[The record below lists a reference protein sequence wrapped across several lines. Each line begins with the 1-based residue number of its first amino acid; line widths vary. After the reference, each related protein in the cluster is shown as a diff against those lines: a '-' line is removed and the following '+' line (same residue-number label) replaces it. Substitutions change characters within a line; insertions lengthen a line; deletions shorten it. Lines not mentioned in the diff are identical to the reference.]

1 MKKESRK
8 DNFIEIPIEDDRDES
23 QLTGRKAAEYNRQ
36 NVVRH
41 RKRVRT
47 KILCALGIL
56 LALLAVLTVIAV
68 ILINVWRSTGRTG
81 LRQHA
86 QGNSVDAVQNMQS
99 AAEEKD
105 AAADSDIS
113 QEAEI
118 TYELQEG
125 QIRYNGK
132 TYQYKEN
139 LMNILC
145 LGIDSRDGIAKE
157 KTPGKAGQADCV
169 ILAVLDDEA
178 KTIQLINISRDSMVP
193 VHVYATDGSFV
204 EDRTE
209 QLALQ
214 YAYGNGRD
222 WSCQLMEQAV
232 SELFYGL
239 PIHGYCALSMNSIAD
254 LNDAVGGVTVTV
266 PEELAVMQPKLFTA
280 GETVTLKGELAY
292 HFVHDRAY
300 KSADAASNNK
310 RIARQKAYA
319 VAFVNQLKQGMKED
333 MTLPVKLYQT
343 AEKQM
348 VTSISLDQAVYLCT
362 EYMNCSFDTENIYTI
377 DGEVTM
383 GEKYAE
389 FNVDDDA
396 LYQLILDVFYE
407 EVNYGI
413 TGWKQPFIYRNHSI
427 LYERR

>member
-1 MKKESRK
+1 MKKEESR
-8 DNFIEIPIEDDRDES
+8 DNLIDIPLEDERDES

-36 NVVRH
+36 HVIRH

-56 LALLAVLTVIAV
+56 LALLAILAVIAV
-68 ILINVWRSTGRTG
+68 ILVNVWRTTGRAS
-81 LRQHA
+81 LLQHA
-86 QGNSVDAVQNMQS
+86 QGNSADAAQNMQS
-99 AAEEKD
+99 AANEKNEN
-105 AAADSDIS
+105 ATDSRT
-113 QEAEI
+113 QEAEES
-118 TYELQEG
+118 YELQEG

-132 TYQYKEN
+132 TYQYKDN

-169 ILAVLDDEA
+169 ILAVLDDDA

-222 WSCQLMEQAV
+222 WSCQLMEEAV

-266 PEELAVMQPKLFTA
+266 PEDLAVMQPKLFTA
-280 GETVTLKGELAY
+280 GDTVTLKGELAY
-292 HFVHDRAY
+292 HFVHDRDY
-300 KSADAASNNK
+300 KSADIASNNK
-310 RIARQKAYA
+310 RIARQKTYA
-319 VAFVNQLKQGMKED
+319 VAFVNQFKQGMKED

-348 VTSISLDQAVYLCT
+348 VTSIGLDQAIYLCT
-362 EYMNCSFDTENIYTI
+362 EYMNSSFDTDNIYTI
-377 DGEVTM
+377 EGEVTK
-383 GEKYAE
+383 GEEYAE

-407 EVNYGI
+407 EVN
-413 TGWKQPFIYRNHSI
+413 
-427 LYERR
+427 

>member
-1 MKKESRK
+1 MKKEESR
-8 DNFIEIPIEDDRDES
+8 DNLIDIPLEDERDES

-36 NVVRH
+36 HVIRH

-56 LALLAVLTVIAV
+56 LALLAILAVIAV
-68 ILINVWRSTGRTG
+68 ILVNVWRTTGRAS
-81 LRQHA
+81 LLQHA
-86 QGNSVDAVQNMQS
+86 QGNSTDAAQNMQS
-99 AAEEKD
+99 AANEKNEN
-105 AAADSDIS
+105 ASDSGT
-113 QEAEI
+113 QEAEES
-118 TYELQEG
+118 YELQEG

-132 TYQYKEN
+132 TYQYKDN

-169 ILAVLDDEA
+169 ILAVLDDDA

-222 WSCQLMEQAV
+222 WSCQLMEETV

-239 PIHGYCALSMNSIAD
+239 PIHGYCALSMNSIAS
-254 LNDAVGGVTVTV
+254 LNDTVGGVTVTV
-266 PEELAVMQPKLFTA
+266 PEELAELKPKLFTA
-280 GETVTLKGELAY
+280 GETITLKGNRANE
-292 HFVHDRAY
+292 FVRARAVN
-300 KSADAASNNK
+300 SPDVASNNK

-407 EVNYGI
+407 EVN
-413 TGWKQPFIYRNHSI
+413 
-427 LYERR
+427 

>member
-1 MKKESRK
+1 MKKEHQK
-8 DNFIEIPIEDDRDES
+8 DNLIEIPLEDDRDES
-23 QLTGRKAAEYNRQ
+23 QLTGRKAAEYNKQ
-36 NVVRH
+36 HVIRH

-56 LALLAVLTVIAV
+56 LAVLAVLAV
-68 ILINVWRSTGRTG
+68 ATMLLVNVWRSTGRAS
-81 LRQHA
+81 LLHHA
-86 QGNSVDAVQNMQS
+86 QGSSADAAQAMQEAADEKNSENSGTQG
-99 AAEEKD
+99 AEE
-105 AAADSDIS
+105 S
-113 QEAEI
+113 
-118 TYELQEG
+118 YELQEG

-145 LGIDSRDGIAKE
+145 LGIDSRDGITKE

-222 WSCQLMEQAV
+222 WSCQLMEEAV
-232 SELFYGL
+232 SNLFYGL
-239 PIHGYCALSMNSIAD
+239 PINGYCALSMNSIAD

-266 PEELAVMQPKLFTA
+266 PEELAELKPKLFTA

-300 KSADAASNNK
+300 KSADIASNNK

-389 FNVDDDA
+389 FNVNDDA

-407 EVNYGI
+407 EVN
-413 TGWKQPFIYRNHSI
+413 
-427 LYERR
+427 

>member
-1 MKKESRK
+1 MKREEGRDKLV
-8 DNFIEIPIEDDRDES
+8 DVPIEDDRDEY

-36 NVVRH
+36 HVLRH

-47 KILCALGIL
+47 KILCAVGIL
-56 LALLAVLTVIAV
+56 LAILAVLAVIAV
-68 ILINVWRSTGRTG
+68 ILVNVWRSTGRAG
-81 LRQHA
+81 LLHHA
-86 QGNSVDAVQNMQS
+86 QGNSAEAAQAMQ
-99 AAEEKD
+99 E
-105 AAADSDIS
+105 AADEKNSGTS
-113 QEAEI
+113 GEVQETEATE
-118 TYELQEG
+118 ELQEG

-193 VHVYATDGSFV
+193 VHVYATDGSYV

-232 SELFYGL
+232 SDLFYGL

-266 PEELAVMQPKLFTA
+266 PEDLAVMQPKLFTA
-280 GETVTLKGELAY
+280 GTTVTLKGNLAY
-292 HFVHDRAY
+292 HFVHDRDY
-300 KSADAASNNK
+300 KSADIASNNK
-310 RIARQKAYA
+310 RIARQKTYA
-319 VAFVNQLKQGMKED
+319 VAFVNQFKQGMKED
-333 MTLPVKLYQT
+333 LSLPVKLYQT

-362 EYMNCSFDTENIYTI
+362 EYMNGSFDTDNIYTI
-377 DGEVTM
+377 AGEVTK
-383 GEKYAE
+383 GEEYAE

-407 EVNYGI
+407 EVN
-413 TGWKQPFIYRNHSI
+413 
-427 LYERR
+427 

>member
-1 MKKESRK
+1 MKKGQPQ
-8 DNFIEIPIEDDRDES
+8 DNLIEIPLEDERDES
-23 QLTGRKAAEYNRQ
+23 QLTGRKAAEYNKRH
-36 NVVRH
+36 VVRH

-56 LALLAVLTVIAV
+56 LALLAILAVIAV
-68 ILINVWRSTGRTG
+68 ILVNVWRITGRAS
-81 LRQHA
+81 LLQHA
-86 QGNSVDAVQNMQS
+86 QENGVAAPAGMQE
-99 AAEEKD
+99 AANEK
-105 AAADSDIS
+105 ASGAS
-113 QEAEI
+113 QEAEAS
-118 TYELQEG
+118 YELQEG

-169 ILAVLDDEA
+169 ILAVLDDNA
-178 KTIQLINISRDSMVP
+178 KTIRLINISRDSMVP

-214 YAYGNGRD
+214 YAYGDGRD

-232 SELFYGL
+232 SDLFYGL

-266 PEELAVMQPKLFTA
+266 PEDLAKMQPKLFTA
-280 GETVTLKGELAY
+280 GTTVTLKGELAY
-292 HFVHDRAY
+292 HFVHDRDY
-300 KSADAASNNK
+300 KSADVASNNK
-310 RIARQKAYA
+310 RIARQKTYA
-319 VAFVNQLKQGMKED
+319 VAFVNQMKQGMKED
-333 MTLPVKLYQT
+333 LSLPVRLYQT

-362 EYMNCSFDTENIYTI
+362 EYMNSSFDTDNIYTV

-383 GEKYAE
+383 GEEYAE
-389 FNVDDDA
+389 FHVDDDA

-407 EVNYGI
+407 EV
-413 TGWKQPFIYRNHSI
+413 K
-427 LYERR
+427 

>member
-1 MKKESRK
+1 MKKEDSR
-8 DNFIEIPIEDDRDES
+8 DSLIDIPLEDDRDES

-36 NVVRH
+36 HVIRH
-41 RKRVRT
+41 RKRVCT

-56 LALLAVLTVIAV
+56 LALLAILAVIAV
-68 ILINVWRSTGRTG
+68 ILVNVWRSTGRAS
-81 LRQHA
+81 LLQHA
-86 QGNSVDAVQNMQS
+86 QGNST
-99 AAEEKD
+99 D
-105 AAADSDIS
+105 AAQAMQEAANEKNSETS
-113 QEAEI
+113 ATQEAEES
-118 TYELQEG
+118 YELQEG

-132 TYQYKEN
+132 TYQYKDN

-178 KTIQLINISRDSMVP
+178 KTVQLINISRDSMVP

-232 SELFYGL
+232 SDLFYGL
-239 PIHGYCALSMNSIAD
+239 PIHGYCALSMNSIAS

-266 PEELAVMQPKLFTA
+266 PEELAELKPKLFTA
-280 GETVTLKGELAY
+280 GETITLKGNRANE
-292 HFVHDRAY
+292 FVRARAVN
-300 KSADAASNNK
+300 SPDVASNNK

-348 VTSISLDQAVYLCT
+348 VTSLSLDQAVYLCT
-362 EYMNCSFDTENIYTI
+362 EYMNCSFDTDNIYTI
-377 DGEVTM
+377 DGAVTM

-407 EVNYGI
+407 EVN
-413 TGWKQPFIYRNHSI
+413 
-427 LYERR
+427 

>member
-1 MKKESRK
+1 MKKEDSR
-8 DNFIEIPIEDDRDES
+8 DSLIDIPLEDDRDES

-36 NVVRH
+36 HVIRH
-41 RKRVRT
+41 RKRVCT

-56 LALLAVLTVIAV
+56 LALLVILAVIAV
-68 ILINVWRSTGRTG
+68 ILVNVWRSTGRAS
-81 LRQHA
+81 LLQHA
-86 QGNSVDAVQNMQS
+86 QGNST
-99 AAEEKD
+99 D
-105 AAADSDIS
+105 AAQAMQEAANEKNSETS
-113 QEAEI
+113 ATQEAEES
-118 TYELQEG
+118 YELQEG

-132 TYQYKEN
+132 TYQYKDN

-232 SELFYGL
+232 SDLFYGL
-239 PIHGYCALSMNSIAD
+239 PIHGYCALSMNSIAS
-254 LNDAVGGVTVTV
+254 LNDTVGGVTVTV
-266 PEELAVMQPKLFTA
+266 PEELAELKPKLFTA
-280 GETVTLKGELAY
+280 GETITLKGNRANE
-292 HFVHDRAY
+292 FVRARAVN
-300 KSADAASNNK
+300 SPDVASNNK

-348 VTSISLDQAVYLCT
+348 VTSLSLDQAVYLCT
-362 EYMNCSFDTENIYTI
+362 EYMNCSFDTDNIYTI
-377 DGEVTM
+377 DGAVTM

-396 LYQLILDVFYE
+396 LYQLILDIFYE
-407 EVNYGI
+407 EVN
-413 TGWKQPFIYRNHSI
+413 
-427 LYERR
+427 

>member
-1 MKKESRK
+1 MKKEESR
-8 DNFIEIPIEDDRDES
+8 DSLIDIPAEDDRDES
-23 QLTGRKAAEYNRQ
+23 QLTGRKAAEYNKQ
-36 NVVRH
+36 HVIRH

-56 LALLAVLTVIAV
+56 LALLAILAVIAV
-68 ILINVWRSTGRTG
+68 ILVNVWRSTGRAS
-81 LRQHA
+81 LLHHA
-86 QGNSVDAVQNMQS
+86 QGNSTNAVQNMQS
-99 AAEEKD
+99 AANEKSD
-105 AAADSDIS
+105 NAADSGT
-113 QEAEI
+113 QEAEES
-118 TYELQEG
+118 YELQEG

-132 TYQYKEN
+132 TYQYKDN

-178 KTIQLINISRDSMVP
+178 KTVQLINISRDSMVP
-193 VHVYATDGSFV
+193 VHVYATDGSYV

-232 SELFYGL
+232 SNLFYGL
-239 PIHGYCALSMNSIAD
+239 PIHGYCALSINSIAD
-254 LNDAVGGVTVTV
+254 LNDTVGGVTVTV
-266 PEELAVMQPKLFTA
+266 PEDLAVMQPKLFTA
-280 GETVTLKGELAY
+280 GDTVTLKGELAY
-292 HFVHDRAY
+292 HFVHDRDF
-300 KSADAASNNK
+300 KSTDIASNNK
-310 RIARQKAYA
+310 RIARQKTYA

-348 VTSISLDQAVYLCT
+348 VTSIGLDQAVYLCT
-362 EYMNCSFDTENIYTI
+362 EYMNSSFDTDNIYTI
-377 DGEVTM
+377 DGTVTM

-407 EVNYGI
+407 EVN
-413 TGWKQPFIYRNHSI
+413 
-427 LYERR
+427 

>member
-1 MKKESRK
+1 MKKENRK
-8 DNFIEIPIEDDRDES
+8 EISEDISIIEDDRDES
-23 QLTGRKAAEYNRQ
+23 QLIGRKAAEYNRK

-56 LALLAVLTVIAV
+56 LALLAILAVITVILV
-68 ILINVWRSTGRTG
+68 NVWRSTGRAG

-86 QGNSVDAVQNMQS
+86 QTTAEDAPSGMQP
-99 AAEEKD
+99 AAMEKD
-105 AAADSDIS
+105 TDAS
-113 QEAEI
+113 QEEAS
-118 TYELQEG
+118 YELQEG

-169 ILAVLDDEA
+169 ILAVLDDDA

-222 WSCQLMEQAV
+222 WSCQLMEEAV
-232 SELFYGL
+232 SDLFYGL

-266 PEELAVMQPKLFTA
+266 PEELAELKPNLFTA
-280 GETVTLKGELAY
+280 GETVTLKGDLAY

-300 KSADAASNNK
+300 KSADFASNNK
-310 RIARQKAYA
+310 RIARQKRYA
-319 VAFVNQLKQGMKED
+319 IAFVNQLKQGMKED

-377 DGEVTM
+377 DGTVTM

-407 EVNYGI
+407 EVN
-413 TGWKQPFIYRNHSI
+413 
-427 LYERR
+427 

>member
-1 MKKESRK
+1 MKKENRK
-8 DNFIEIPIEDDRDES
+8 DNLIDMSGENERDES

-36 NVVRH
+36 HVIRH

-56 LALLAVLTVIAV
+56 LAILAVLTVIIV
-68 ILINVWRSTGRTG
+68 ILVNVWRSTGRSS
-81 LRQHA
+81 LLQHA
-86 QGNSVDAVQNMQS
+86 QENSADAVRTMQ
-99 AAEEKD
+99 E
-105 AAADSDIS
+105 AADRNTSETS
-113 QEAEI
+113 GTQEAEES
-118 TYELQEG
+118 YELQEG

-145 LGIDSRDGIAKE
+145 LGIDSRDGIEKE
-157 KTPGKAGQADCV
+157 KTPGTAGQADCV
-169 ILAVLDDEA
+169 ILAVLDDDA

-204 EDRTE
+204 EDRKE

-222 WSCQLMEQAV
+222 WSCQLMEEAV

-266 PEELAVMQPKLFTA
+266 PEDLAVMQPKLFTA
-280 GETVTLKGELAY
+280 GTTVTLKGELAY
-292 HFVHDRAY
+292 HFVHDRDY
-300 KSADAASNNK
+300 KSADVASNNK
-310 RIARQKAYA
+310 RIARQKTYA
-319 VAFVNQLKQGMKED
+319 GAFVNQLKQGMKED
-333 MTLPVKLYQT
+333 FILPVKLYQT

-348 VTSISLDQAVYLCT
+348 VTSVSLDQAVYLCT
-362 EYMNCSFDTENIYTI
+362 EYMNSSFNTDNIYTI

-389 FNVDDDA
+389 FLVDDEA
-396 LYQLILDVFYE
+396 LYQLILNVFYE
-407 EVNYGI
+407 EVN
-413 TGWKQPFIYRNHSI
+413 
-427 LYERR
+427 

>member
-1 MKKESRK
+1 MKKEDSR
-8 DNFIEIPIEDDRDES
+8 DSLIDIPLEDDRDES

-36 NVVRH
+36 HVIRH
-41 RKRVRT
+41 RRRVRT

-56 LALLAVLTVIAV
+56 LALLAILAVIAV
-68 ILINVWRSTGRTG
+68 ILVNVWRSTGRAS
-81 LRQHA
+81 LLQHA
-86 QGNSVDAVQNMQS
+86 QGNSTNAAQNMQS
-99 AAEEKD
+99 VANEKNSETS
-105 AAADSDIS
+105 AT
-113 QEAEI
+113 QEAEES
-118 TYELQEG
+118 YELQEG

-132 TYQYKEN
+132 TYQYKDN

-232 SELFYGL
+232 SDLFYGL
-239 PIHGYCALSMNSIAD
+239 PIHGYCALSMNSIAS
-254 LNDAVGGVTVTV
+254 LNDTVGGVTVTV
-266 PEELAVMQPKLFTA
+266 PEELAELKPKLFTA
-280 GETVTLKGELAY
+280 GETITLKGNRANE
-292 HFVHDRAY
+292 FVRARAVN
-300 KSADAASNNK
+300 SPDVASNNK

-348 VTSISLDQAVYLCT
+348 VTSLSLDQAVYLCT
-362 EYMNCSFDTENIYTI
+362 EYMNCSFDTDNIYTI
-377 DGEVTM
+377 DGAVTM

-396 LYQLILDVFYE
+396 LYQMILDIFYA
-407 EVNYGI
+407 EVN
-413 TGWKQPFIYRNHSI
+413 
-427 LYERR
+427 

>member
-1 MKKESRK
+1 MKREDRK
-8 DNFIEIPIEDDRDES
+8 DHKGTSADVFTRDERDES
-23 QLTGRKAAEYNRQ
+23 QLTGRKAAEYNRR

-47 KILCALGIL
+47 KILCALGVLLML
-56 LALLAVLTVIAV
+56 LAILAVIAV
-68 ILINVWRSTGRTG
+68 ILVNVWRSTGRAG
-81 LRQHA
+81 LLQHA
-86 QGNSVDAVQNMQS
+86 QENGVTAPQGMQ
-99 AAEEKD
+99 D
-105 AAADSDIS
+105 AADGQNPEIS
-113 QEAEI
+113 EEAEVS
-118 TYELQEG
+118 YELQEG

-157 KTPGKAGQADCV
+157 KTPGTAGQADCV
-169 ILAVLDDEA
+169 ILAVLDDDA

-193 VHVYATDGSFV
+193 VHVYATDGSLV
-204 EDRTE
+204 EDRNE

-222 WSCQLMEQAV
+222 WSCQLMEEAV
-232 SELFYGL
+232 SDLLYGL

-266 PEELAVMQPKLFTA
+266 PEDLAVMQPKLFTA

-292 HFVHDRAY
+292 HFVHDRDY
-300 KSADAASNNK
+300 KSADVASNNK
-310 RIARQKAYA
+310 RIARQKTYA

-333 MTLPVKLYQT
+333 MSLPVKLYQT

-362 EYMNCSFDTENIYTI
+362 EYMNCSFDAGNIYTI

-389 FNVDDDA
+389 FHVDDEA

-407 EVNYGI
+407 EIN
-413 TGWKQPFIYRNHSI
+413 
-427 LYERR
+427 

>member
-1 MKKESRK
+1 MKKENRK
-8 DNFIEIPIEDDRDES
+8 DNLIDMSGEDERDEF

-36 NVVRH
+36 HVIRH
-41 RKRVRT
+41 RKHVRT

-56 LALLAVLTVIAV
+56 LAILAVLTVIIV
-68 ILINVWRSTGRTG
+68 ILVNVWRSTGRSS
-81 LRQHA
+81 LLQHA
-86 QGNSVDAVQNMQS
+86 QENSA
-99 AAEEKD
+99 D
-105 AAADSDIS
+105 AARTMQEAADGNTSETS
-113 QEAEI
+113 GTQEAEES
-118 TYELQEG
+118 YELQEG

-145 LGIDSRDGIAKE
+145 LGIDSRDGIEKE
-157 KTPGKAGQADCV
+157 KTPGTAGQADCV
-169 ILAVLDDEA
+169 ILAVLDDDA

-204 EDRTE
+204 EDRKE

-222 WSCQLMEQAV
+222 WSCQLMEEAV

-266 PEELAVMQPKLFTA
+266 PEDLAVMQPKLFTA
-280 GETVTLKGELAY
+280 GTTVTLKGELAY
-292 HFVHDRAY
+292 HFVHDRDY
-300 KSADAASNNK
+300 KSADVASNNK
-310 RIARQKAYA
+310 RIARQKTYA

-333 MTLPVKLYQT
+333 FSLPVKLYQT

-348 VTSISLDQAVYLCT
+348 VTSVSLDQAVYLCT
-362 EYMNCSFDTENIYTI
+362 EYMNSSFNTDNIYTI

-389 FNVDDDA
+389 FRVDDEA
-396 LYQLILDVFYE
+396 LYQLILNVFYE
-407 EVNYGI
+407 EVN
-413 TGWKQPFIYRNHSI
+413 
-427 LYERR
+427 

>member
-1 MKKESRK
+1 MKKENRK
-8 DNFIEIPIEDDRDES
+8 EISEDISIIEDDRDES
-23 QLTGRKAAEYNRQ
+23 QLIGRKAAEYNRK

-56 LALLAVLTVIAV
+56 LALLAILAVITVILV
-68 ILINVWRSTGRTG
+68 NVWRSTGRAG

-86 QGNSVDAVQNMQS
+86 QTTAEDAPSGMQ
-99 AAEEKD
+99 AAAMEKD
-105 AAADSDIS
+105 TDAS
-113 QEAEI
+113 QEEAS
-118 TYELQEG
+118 YELQEG

-169 ILAVLDDEA
+169 ILAVLDDDA

-222 WSCQLMEQAV
+222 WSCQLMEEAV
-232 SELFYGL
+232 SDLFYGL

-266 PEELAVMQPKLFTA
+266 PEELAELKPNLFTA
-280 GETVTLKGELAY
+280 GETVTLKGDLAY

-300 KSADAASNNK
+300 KSADFASNNK
-310 RIARQKAYA
+310 RIARQKRYA
-319 VAFVNQLKQGMKED
+319 IAFVNQLKQGMKED

-362 EYMNCSFDTENIYTI
+362 EYMENIYTI
-377 DGEVTM
+377 DGTVTM

-407 EVNYGI
+407 EVN
-413 TGWKQPFIYRNHSI
+413 
-427 LYERR
+427 

>member
-1 MKKESRK
+1 MKKEGRK

-105 AAADSDIS
+105 AATDSDIS
-113 QEAEI
+113 QEAEM

-139 LMNILC
+139 LTNILC

-178 KTIQLINISRDSMVP
+178 KTIRLINISRDSMVP

-389 FNVDDDA
+389 FNVDDDT

-407 EVNYGI
+407 EVN
-413 TGWKQPFIYRNHSI
+413 
-427 LYERR
+427 

>member
-1 MKKESRK
+1 MKKEESR
-8 DNFIEIPIEDDRDES
+8 DSLIDIPAEDDRDES
-23 QLTGRKAAEYNRQ
+23 QLTGRKAAEYNKQ
-36 NVVRH
+36 HVIRH

-56 LALLAVLTVIAV
+56 LALLAILAVIAV
-68 ILINVWRSTGRTG
+68 ILVNVWRSTGRAS
-81 LRQHA
+81 LLHHA
-86 QGNSVDAVQNMQS
+86 QGNSTNAVQNMQS
-99 AAEEKD
+99 AANEKND
-105 AAADSDIS
+105 NAADSGT
-113 QEAEI
+113 QEAEES
-118 TYELQEG
+118 YELQEG

-132 TYQYKEN
+132 TYQYKDN

-178 KTIQLINISRDSMVP
+178 KTVQLINISRDSMVP
-193 VHVYATDGSFV
+193 VHVYATDGSYV

-232 SELFYGL
+232 SNLFYGL
-239 PIHGYCALSMNSIAD
+239 PIHGYCALSINSIAD
-254 LNDAVGGVTVTV
+254 LNDTVGGVTVTV
-266 PEELAVMQPKLFTA
+266 PEDLAVMQPKLFTA
-280 GETVTLKGELAY
+280 GDTVTLKGELAY
-292 HFVHDRAY
+292 HFVHDRDF
-300 KSADAASNNK
+300 KSTDIASNNK
-310 RIARQKAYA
+310 RIARQKTYA

-348 VTSISLDQAVYLCT
+348 VTSIGLDQAVYLCT
-362 EYMNCSFDTENIYTI
+362 EYMNSSFDTDNIYTI
-377 DGEVTM
+377 DGTVTM

-407 EVNYGI
+407 EVN
-413 TGWKQPFIYRNHSI
+413 
-427 LYERR
+427 

>member
-1 MKKESRK
+1 MKKENRK
-8 DNFIEIPIEDDRDES
+8 EISEDISIIEDDRDES
-23 QLTGRKAAEYNRQ
+23 QLIGRKAAEYNRK

-56 LALLAVLTVIAV
+56 LALLAILAVITVILV
-68 ILINVWRSTGRTG
+68 NVWRSTGRAG

-86 QGNSVDAVQNMQS
+86 QTTAEDAPSGMQ
-99 AAEEKD
+99 AAAMEKD
-105 AAADSDIS
+105 TDAS
-113 QEAEI
+113 QEEAS
-118 TYELQEG
+118 YELQEG

-169 ILAVLDDEA
+169 ILAVLDDDA

-204 EDRTE
+204 GDRTE

-222 WSCQLMEQAV
+222 WSCQLMEEAV
-232 SELFYGL
+232 SDLFYGL

-266 PEELAVMQPKLFTA
+266 PEELAELKPNLFTA
-280 GETVTLKGELAY
+280 GETVTLKGDLAY

-300 KSADAASNNK
+300 KSADFASNNK
-310 RIARQKAYA
+310 RIARQKRYA
-319 VAFVNQLKQGMKED
+319 IAFVNQLKQGMKED

-377 DGEVTM
+377 DGTVTM

-407 EVNYGI
+407 EVN
-413 TGWKQPFIYRNHSI
+413 
-427 LYERR
+427 

>member
-1 MKKESRK
+1 MKKEESR
-8 DNFIEIPIEDDRDES
+8 DNLIDIPLEDERDES
-23 QLTGRKAAEYNRQ
+23 QLTGRKAAEYNKQ
-36 NVVRH
+36 HVIRH

-56 LALLAVLTVIAV
+56 LGVLAVLAVIAV
-68 ILINVWRSTGRTG
+68 ILINVWRTTGRAS
-81 LRQHA
+81 LLQHA
-86 QGNSVDAVQNMQS
+86 QGSSADAAQNMQS
-99 AAEEKD
+99 AANERND
-105 AAADSDIS
+105 NASDSGT
-113 QEAEI
+113 QEAEES
-118 TYELQEG
+118 YELQEG

-132 TYQYKEN
+132 TYQYQDT

-222 WSCQLMEQAV
+222 WSCQLMEQTV

-239 PIHGYCALSMNSIAD
+239 PIHGYCALSMNSIAS
-254 LNDAVGGVTVTV
+254 LNDTVGGVTVTV
-266 PEELAVMQPKLFTA
+266 PEDLAVMQPKLFTA
-280 GETVTLKGELAY
+280 GDTVTLKGELAY
-292 HFVHDRAY
+292 HFVHDRDF
-300 KSADAASNNK
+300 KSADIASNNK

-348 VTSISLDQAVYLCT
+348 VTSIGLDQAVYLCT
-362 EYMNCSFDTENIYTI
+362 EYMNSSFDTDNIYTVE
-377 DGEVTM
+377 GEVTK
-383 GEKYAE
+383 GEEYAE

-407 EVNYGI
+407 EVD
-413 TGWKQPFIYRNHSI
+413 
-427 LYERR
+427 

>member
-1 MKKESRK
+1 MKKEESR
-8 DNFIEIPIEDDRDES
+8 DSLIDIPAEDDRDES

-36 NVVRH
+36 HVIRH

-56 LALLAVLTVIAV
+56 LALLAILAVIAV
-68 ILINVWRSTGRTG
+68 ILVNVWRSTGRAS
-81 LRQHA
+81 LLQHA
-86 QGNSVDAVQNMQS
+86 QGNSTNAAQNMQS
-99 AAEEKD
+99 VANEKNSETS
-105 AAADSDIS
+105 AT
-113 QEAEI
+113 QEAEES
-118 TYELQEG
+118 YELQEG
-125 QIRYNGK
+125 QIRYDGK
-132 TYQYKEN
+132 TYQYKDN

-232 SELFYGL
+232 SDLFYGF
-239 PIHGYCALSMNSIAD
+239 PIHGYCALSMNSIAS
-254 LNDAVGGVTVTV
+254 LNDTVGGVTVTV
-266 PEELAVMQPKLFTA
+266 PEELAELKPKLFTA
-280 GETVTLKGELAY
+280 GETITLKGNRANE
-292 HFVHDRAY
+292 FVRARAVN
-300 KSADAASNNK
+300 SPDVASNNK

-348 VTSISLDQAVYLCT
+348 VTSLSLDQAVYLCT
-362 EYMNCSFDTENIYTI
+362 EYMNCSFDTDNIYTI
-377 DGEVTM
+377 DGAVTM

-407 EVNYGI
+407 EVN
-413 TGWKQPFIYRNHSI
+413 
-427 LYERR
+427 

>member
-1 MKKESRK
+1 MRGRQTMKKEESK
-8 DNFIEIPIEDDRDES
+8 DSLIDIPLEDERDES

-36 NVVRH
+36 HVIRH

-56 LALLAVLTVIAV
+56 LALFAILAVIAV
-68 ILINVWRSTGRTG
+68 ILVNVWRTTGRAS
-81 LRQHA
+81 LLQHA
-86 QGNSVDAVQNMQS
+86 QGNSADAAQNMQS
-99 AAEEKD
+99 AANEKNEN
-105 AAADSDIS
+105 ASDSGT
-113 QEAEI
+113 QEAEES
-118 TYELQEG
+118 YELQEG

-132 TYQYKEN
+132 TYQYKDN

-222 WSCQLMEQAV
+222 WSCQLMEEAV

-239 PIHGYCALSMNSIAD
+239 PIHGYCALSMNSIAS
-254 LNDAVGGVTVTV
+254 LNDVVGGVTVTV
-266 PEELAVMQPKLFTA
+266 PEELAELKPKLFTA
-280 GETVTLKGELAY
+280 GETITLKGNRANE
-292 HFVHDRAY
+292 FVRARAVN
-300 KSADAASNNK
+300 SPDVASNNK

-348 VTSISLDQAVYLCT
+348 VTSLSLDQVVYLCT
-362 EYMNCSFDTENIYTI
+362 EYMNCSFDTDNIYTI
-377 DGEVTM
+377 DGTVTM

-407 EVNYGI
+407 EVN
-413 TGWKQPFIYRNHSI
+413 
-427 LYERR
+427 

>member
-1 MKKESRK
+1 MKKEESR
-8 DNFIEIPIEDDRDES
+8 DSLIDIPAEDDRDES

-36 NVVRH
+36 HVIRH

-56 LALLAVLTVIAV
+56 LALLAILAVIAV
-68 ILINVWRSTGRTG
+68 ILVNVWRSTGRAS
-81 LRQHA
+81 LLQHA
-86 QGNSVDAVQNMQS
+86 QGNSTNAAQNMQS
-99 AAEEKD
+99 VANEKNSETS
-105 AAADSDIS
+105 AT
-113 QEAEI
+113 QEAEQS
-118 TYELQEG
+118 YELQEG
-125 QIRYNGK
+125 QIRYDGK
-132 TYQYKEN
+132 TYQYKDN

-232 SELFYGL
+232 SDLFYGL
-239 PIHGYCALSMNSIAD
+239 PIHGYCALSMNSIAS
-254 LNDAVGGVTVTV
+254 LNDTVGGVTVTV
-266 PEELAVMQPKLFTA
+266 PEELAELKPKLFTA
-280 GETVTLKGELAY
+280 GETITLKGNRANE
-292 HFVHDRAY
+292 FVRARAVN
-300 KSADAASNNK
+300 SPDVASNNK

-348 VTSISLDQAVYLCT
+348 VTSLSLDQAVYLCT
-362 EYMNCSFDTENIYTI
+362 EYMNCSFDTDNIYTI
-377 DGEVTM
+377 DGAVTM

-407 EVNYGI
+407 EVN
-413 TGWKQPFIYRNHSI
+413 
-427 LYERR
+427 

>member
-1 MKKESRK
+1 MKKGQPK
-8 DNFIEIPIEDDRDES
+8 DNLIEIPLEDERDES
-23 QLTGRKAAEYNRQ
+23 QLTGRKAAEYNKRH
-36 NVVRH
+36 VIRH

-56 LALLAVLTVIAV
+56 LALLAILAVIAV
-68 ILINVWRSTGRTG
+68 ILVNVWRTTGRAS
-81 LRQHA
+81 LLQHA
-86 QGNSVDAVQNMQS
+86 QENGVAAPAGMQE
-99 AAEEKD
+99 AANEK
-105 AAADSDIS
+105 ASGAS
-113 QEAEI
+113 QEAEAS
-118 TYELQEG
+118 YELQEG

-169 ILAVLDDEA
+169 ILAVLDDDA
-178 KTIQLINISRDSMVP
+178 KTIRLINISRDSMVP

-214 YAYGNGRD
+214 YAYGDGRD

-232 SELFYGL
+232 SDLFYGL

-266 PEELAVMQPKLFTA
+266 PEDLAKMQPKLFTA
-280 GETVTLKGELAY
+280 GTTVTLKGELAY
-292 HFVHDRAY
+292 HFVHDRDY
-300 KSADAASNNK
+300 KSADVASNNK
-310 RIARQKAYA
+310 RIARQKTYA
-319 VAFVNQLKQGMKED
+319 VAFVNQMKQGMKED
-333 MTLPVKLYQT
+333 LSLPVRLYQT

-362 EYMNCSFDTENIYTI
+362 EYMNSSFDTDNIYTV

-383 GEKYAE
+383 GEEYAE
-389 FNVDDDA
+389 FHVDDDA

-407 EVNYGI
+407 EV
-413 TGWKQPFIYRNHSI
+413 K
-427 LYERR
+427 

>member
-1 MKKESRK
+1 MKKENRK
-8 DNFIEIPIEDDRDES
+8 EISEDISIIEDDRDES
-23 QLTGRKAAEYNRQ
+23 QLIGRKAAEYNRK

-56 LALLAVLTVIAV
+56 LALLAILAVITVILV
-68 ILINVWRSTGRTG
+68 NVWRSTGRAG

-86 QGNSVDAVQNMQS
+86 QTTAEDAPSGMQ
-99 AAEEKD
+99 AAAMEKD
-105 AAADSDIS
+105 TDAS
-113 QEAEI
+113 QEEAS
-118 TYELQEG
+118 YELQEG

-169 ILAVLDDEA
+169 ILAVLDDDA

-222 WSCQLMEQAV
+222 WSCQLMEEAV
-232 SELFYGL
+232 SDLFYGL

-266 PEELAVMQPKLFTA
+266 PEELAELKPNLFTA
-280 GETVTLKGELAY
+280 GETVTLKGDLAY

-300 KSADAASNNK
+300 KSADFASNNK
-310 RIARQKAYA
+310 RIARQKRYA
-319 VAFVNQLKQGMKED
+319 ITFVNQLKQGMKED

-377 DGEVTM
+377 DGTVTM

-389 FNVDDDA
+389 FNVDDA

-407 EVNYGI
+407 EVN
-413 TGWKQPFIYRNHSI
+413 
-427 LYERR
+427 

>member
-1 MKKESRK
+1 MKKEESK
-8 DNFIEIPIEDDRDES
+8 DSLIDIPLEDERDES
-23 QLTGRKAAEYNRQ
+23 QLTGRKAAEYNKQ
-36 NVVRH
+36 HVIRH
-41 RKRVRT
+41 RRRVRT

-56 LALLAVLTVIAV
+56 LALLAILAVIAV
-68 ILINVWRSTGRTG
+68 ILVNVWRTTGRAS
-81 LRQHA
+81 LLQHA
-86 QGNSVDAVQNMQS
+86 QGNSADAAQNMQS
-99 AAEEKD
+99 AANEKNEN
-105 AAADSDIS
+105 ATDSGT
-113 QEAEI
+113 QEAEES
-118 TYELQEG
+118 YELQEG

-132 TYQYKEN
+132 TYQYKDN

-169 ILAVLDDEA
+169 ILAVLDDDA

-222 WSCQLMEQAV
+222 WSCQLMEEAV

-266 PEELAVMQPKLFTA
+266 PEELAELKPKLFTA
-280 GETVTLKGELAY
+280 GETITLKGNRANE
-292 HFVHDRAY
+292 FVRARAVN
-300 KSADAASNNK
+300 SPDVASNNK

-348 VTSISLDQAVYLCT
+348 VTSLSLDQVVYLCT
-362 EYMNCSFDTENIYTI
+362 EYMNCSFDTDNIYTI
-377 DGEVTM
+377 DGTVTM

-407 EVNYGI
+407 EVN
-413 TGWKQPFIYRNHSI
+413 
-427 LYERR
+427 

>member
-1 MKKESRK
+1 MKKEESR
-8 DNFIEIPIEDDRDES
+8 DNLIDIPLEDERDES
-23 QLTGRKAAEYNRQ
+23 QLTGRKAAEYNKQ
-36 NVVRH
+36 HVIRH
-41 RKRVRT
+41 RRRVRT

-56 LALLAVLTVIAV
+56 LALLAILAVIAV
-68 ILINVWRSTGRTG
+68 ILVNVWRTTGRAS
-81 LRQHA
+81 LLQHA
-86 QGNSVDAVQNMQS
+86 QGNSADAAQNMQS
-99 AAEEKD
+99 AANEKNEN
-105 AAADSDIS
+105 ATDSGT
-113 QEAEI
+113 QEAEES
-118 TYELQEG
+118 YELQEG

-132 TYQYKEN
+132 TYQYKDN

-169 ILAVLDDEA
+169 ILAVLDDDA

-222 WSCQLMEQAV
+222 WSCQLMEEAV

-239 PIHGYCALSMNSIAD
+239 PIHGYCALSMNSIAS
-254 LNDAVGGVTVTV
+254 LNDVVGGVTVTV
-266 PEELAVMQPKLFTA
+266 PEDLAVMQPKLFTA
-280 GETVTLKGELAY
+280 GDTVTLKGELAY
-292 HFVHDRAY
+292 HFVHDRDY
-300 KSADAASNNK
+300 KSADIASNNK
-310 RIARQKAYA
+310 RIARQKTYA
-319 VAFVNQLKQGMKED
+319 VAFVNQFKQGMKED

-348 VTSISLDQAVYLCT
+348 VTSIGLDQAIYLCT
-362 EYMNCSFDTENIYTI
+362 EYMNSSFDTDNIYTI
-377 DGEVTM
+377 EGEVTK
-383 GEKYAE
+383 GEEYAE

-407 EVNYGI
+407 EVN
-413 TGWKQPFIYRNHSI
+413 
-427 LYERR
+427 

>member
-1 MKKESRK
+1 
-8 DNFIEIPIEDDRDES
+8 
-23 QLTGRKAAEYNRQ
+23 
-36 NVVRH
+36 
-41 RKRVRT
+41 
-47 KILCALGIL
+47 
-56 LALLAVLTVIAV
+56 
-68 ILINVWRSTGRTG
+68 
-81 LRQHA
+81 
-86 QGNSVDAVQNMQS
+86 
-99 AAEEKD
+99 
-105 AAADSDIS
+105 
-113 QEAEI
+113 
-118 TYELQEG
+118 
-125 QIRYNGK
+125 
-132 TYQYKEN
+132 
-139 LMNILC
+139 MNILC

-178 KTIQLINISRDSMVP
+178 KTIRLINISRDSMVP

-239 PIHGYCALSMNSIAD
+239 PINGYCALSMNSIAD

-266 PEELAVMQPKLFTA
+266 PEDLAVMQPTLFTA
-280 GETVTLKGELAY
+280 GETVTLKGNLAY
-292 HFVHDRAY
+292 HFVHDRDFQ
-300 KSADAASNNK
+300 STDIASNNK
-310 RIARQKAYA
+310 RIARQKTYA
-319 VAFVNQLKQGMKED
+319 VAFVNQFKQGMKAD
-333 MTLPVKLYQT
+333 ISLPVKLYQT

-362 EYMNCSFDTENIYTI
+362 EYMNSSFDTDNIYTI
-377 DGEVTM
+377 AGEVTK
-383 GEKYAE
+383 GEEYAE

-407 EVNYGI
+407 EVN
-413 TGWKQPFIYRNHSI
+413 
-427 LYERR
+427 

>member
-1 MKKESRK
+1 MKKEESR
-8 DNFIEIPIEDDRDES
+8 DNLIDIPLEDERDES
-23 QLTGRKAAEYNRQ
+23 QLTGRKAAEYNKQ
-36 NVVRH
+36 HVIRH

-56 LALLAVLTVIAV
+56 LAVLAVLAVIAV
-68 ILINVWRSTGRTG
+68 ILINVWRTTGRAS
-81 LRQHA
+81 LLQHA
-86 QGNSVDAVQNMQS
+86 QGNSADAAQNMQS
-99 AAEEKD
+99 AANERND
-105 AAADSDIS
+105 NASDSGT
-113 QEAEI
+113 QEAEES
-118 TYELQEG
+118 YELQEG

-132 TYQYKEN
+132 TYQYKDN

-232 SELFYGL
+232 SDLFYGL
-239 PIHGYCALSMNSIAD
+239 PIHGYCALSMNSIAS
-254 LNDAVGGVTVTV
+254 LNDTVGGVTVTV
-266 PEELAVMQPKLFTA
+266 PEDLAVMQPKLFTA
-280 GETVTLKGELAY
+280 GDTVTLKGELAY
-292 HFVHDRAY
+292 HFVHDRDF
-300 KSADAASNNK
+300 KSADIASNNK

-348 VTSISLDQAVYLCT
+348 VTSIGLDQAVYLCT
-362 EYMNCSFDTENIYTI
+362 EYMNSSFDTDNIYTVE
-377 DGEVTM
+377 GEVTK
-383 GEKYAE
+383 GEEYAE

-407 EVNYGI
+407 EVD
-413 TGWKQPFIYRNHSI
+413 
-427 LYERR
+427 

>member
-1 MKKESRK
+1 MKKEGRK

-113 QEAEI
+113 QEAEM

-139 LMNILC
+139 LTNILC

-300 KSADAASNNK
+300 KSADVASNNK

-407 EVNYGI
+407 EVN
-413 TGWKQPFIYRNHSI
+413 
-427 LYERR
+427 

>member
-1 MKKESRK
+1 MKKTNHK
-8 DNFIEIPIEDDRDES
+8 DNRIDNQIEIPAEDDRDES
-23 QLTGRKAAEYNRQ
+23 QLTGRKAAEYNKQ
-36 NVVRH
+36 HVIRH

-56 LALLAVLTVIAV
+56 LALLAILAV
-68 ILINVWRSTGRTG
+68 IVVILVNVWRSTGRAS
-81 LRQHA
+81 LLHHA
-86 QGNSVDAVQNMQS
+86 QGNSAEAAQTMQ
-99 AAEEKD
+99 E
-105 AAADSDIS
+105 AADEKNSGIS
-113 QEAEI
+113 GEAQETE
-118 TYELQEG
+118 TTEELQEG

-132 TYQYKEN
+132 TYQYKDN

-157 KTPGKAGQADCV
+157 KTPGKAGQADCG
-169 ILAVLDDEA
+169 ILAGLDDEA

-193 VHVYATDGSFV
+193 VHVYATDGSYV

-214 YAYGNGRD
+214 YAYGDGRD

-232 SELFYGL
+232 SDLFYGL

-266 PEELAVMQPKLFTA
+266 PEDLAVMQPKLFTA
-280 GETVTLKGELAY
+280 GTTVTLKGDLAY
-292 HFVHDRAY
+292 HFVHDRDY
-300 KSADAASNNK
+300 KSADIASNNK
-310 RIARQKAYA
+310 RIARQKTYA
-319 VAFVNQLKQGMKED
+319 VAFVTQFKQDMKED
-333 MTLPVKLYQT
+333 LSLPVKLYQT

-362 EYMNCSFDTENIYTI
+362 EYMTGSFDTDNIYTI
-377 DGEVTM
+377 AGEVTK
-383 GEKYAE
+383 GEEYAE

-407 EVNYGI
+407 EVN
-413 TGWKQPFIYRNHSI
+413 
-427 LYERR
+427 

>member
-1 MKKESRK
+1 MKKEESR
-8 DNFIEIPIEDDRDES
+8 DSLIDIPAEDDRDES

-36 NVVRH
+36 HVIRH

-56 LALLAVLTVIAV
+56 LALLAILAVIAV
-68 ILINVWRSTGRTG
+68 ILVNVWRSTGRAS
-81 LRQHA
+81 LLQHA
-86 QGNSVDAVQNMQS
+86 QGNSTNAAQNMQS
-99 AAEEKD
+99 VANEKNSETS
-105 AAADSDIS
+105 AT
-113 QEAEI
+113 QEAEES
-118 TYELQEG
+118 YELQEG
-125 QIRYNGK
+125 QIRYDGK
-132 TYQYKEN
+132 TYQYKDN

-232 SELFYGL
+232 SDLFYGL
-239 PIHGYCALSMNSIAD
+239 PIHGYCALSMNSIAS
-254 LNDAVGGVTVTV
+254 LNDTVGGVTVTV
-266 PEELAVMQPKLFTA
+266 PEELAELKPKLFTA
-280 GETVTLKGELAY
+280 GATITLKGNRANE
-292 HFVHDRAY
+292 FVRARAVN
-300 KSADAASNNK
+300 SPDVASNNK

-348 VTSISLDQAVYLCT
+348 VTSLSLDQAVYLCT
-362 EYMNCSFDTENIYTI
+362 EYMNCSFDTDNIYTI
-377 DGEVTM
+377 DGAVTM

-407 EVNYGI
+407 EVN
-413 TGWKQPFIYRNHSI
+413 
-427 LYERR
+427 

>member
-1 MKKESRK
+1 MKKEDRK
-8 DNFIEIPIEDDRDES
+8 DNLIDTPIEDDRDES

-36 NVVRH
+36 HVIRH

-56 LALLAVLTVIAV
+56 LGILAVLAVIAV
-68 ILINVWRSTGRTG
+68 ILVNVWRSTGRAS
-81 LRQHA
+81 LLHHA
-86 QGNSVDAVQNMQS
+86 QGNSA
-99 AAEEKD
+99 D
-105 AAADSDIS
+105 AAQAMQEAADERNSENS
-113 QEAEI
+113 GTQEAEES
-118 TYELQEG
+118 YELQEG

-132 TYQYKEN
+132 TYQYKDN

-157 KTPGKAGQADCV
+157 KTPGKAGQSDCV
-169 ILAVLDDEA
+169 ILAVLDDDA
-178 KTIQLINISRDSMVP
+178 KTIKLINISRDSMVP
-193 VHVYATDGSFV
+193 VHVYATDGSYV

-214 YAYGNGRD
+214 YAYGDGRD

-232 SELFYGL
+232 SDLFYGL
-239 PIHGYCALSMNSIAD
+239 PINGYCALSMNSIAD

-266 PEELAVMQPKLFTA
+266 PEDLAVMQPKLFTA
-280 GETVTLKGELAY
+280 GTTVTLKGELAY
-292 HFVHDRAY
+292 HFVHDRDY
-300 KSADAASNNK
+300 KSADVASNNK

-319 VAFVNQLKQGMKED
+319 VAFVNQFKQGMKED
-333 MTLPVKLYQT
+333 LSLPVKLYQT

-362 EYMNCSFDTENIYTI
+362 EYMNSSFDTDNIYTI
-377 DGEVTM
+377 EGEVTM

-389 FNVDDDA
+389 FHVDDDA

-407 EVNYGI
+407 EV
-413 TGWKQPFIYRNHSI
+413 K
-427 LYERR
+427 

>member
-1 MKKESRK
+1 MKKEHRK
-8 DNFIEIPIEDDRDES
+8 DNLIEIPLEDDRDET
-23 QLTGRKAAEYNRQ
+23 QLTGRKAAEYNKQ
-36 NVVRH
+36 HVIRH

-56 LALLAVLTVIAV
+56 LAVLAVLAVITVILV
-68 ILINVWRSTGRTG
+68 NVWRSTGRAS
-81 LRQHA
+81 LLHHA
-86 QGNSVDAVQNMQS
+86 QGNSA
-99 AAEEKD
+99 D
-105 AAADSDIS
+105 AAQAMQEAADEKSSDAS
-113 QEAEI
+113 GTQEAEES
-118 TYELQEG
+118 YELQEG

-193 VHVYATDGSFV
+193 VHVYATDGSLV

-222 WSCQLMEQAV
+222 WSCQLMEEAV
-232 SELFYGL
+232 SNLFYGL
-239 PIHGYCALSMNSIAD
+239 PINGYCALSMNSIAD

-266 PEELAVMQPKLFTA
+266 PQELADMQPKLFTA

-300 KSADAASNNK
+300 KSADIASNNK

-377 DGEVTM
+377 DGDVTM

-407 EVNYGI
+407 EVN
-413 TGWKQPFIYRNHSI
+413 
-427 LYERR
+427 

>member
-1 MKKESRK
+1 MKKEESK
-8 DNFIEIPIEDDRDES
+8 DSLIDIPLEDERDES

-36 NVVRH
+36 HVIRH

-56 LALLAVLTVIAV
+56 LALFAILAVIAV
-68 ILINVWRSTGRTG
+68 ILVNVWRTTGRAS
-81 LRQHA
+81 LLQHA
-86 QGNSVDAVQNMQS
+86 QGNSADAAQNMQS
-99 AAEEKD
+99 AANEKNEN
-105 AAADSDIS
+105 ASDSGT
-113 QEAEI
+113 QEAEES
-118 TYELQEG
+118 YELQEG

-132 TYQYKEN
+132 TYQYKDN

-222 WSCQLMEQAV
+222 WSCQLMEEAV

-239 PIHGYCALSMNSIAD
+239 PIHGYCALSMNSIAS
-254 LNDAVGGVTVTV
+254 LNDVVGGVTVTV
-266 PEELAVMQPKLFTA
+266 PEDLAVMQPKLFTA
-280 GETVTLKGELAY
+280 GDTVTLKGELAY
-292 HFVHDRAY
+292 HFVHDRDY
-300 KSADAASNNK
+300 KSADIASNNK
-310 RIARQKAYA
+310 RIARQKTYA
-319 VAFVNQLKQGMKED
+319 VAFVNQFKQGMKED

-348 VTSISLDQAVYLCT
+348 VTSIGLDQAIYLCT
-362 EYMNCSFDTENIYTI
+362 EYMNSSFDTDNIYTI
-377 DGEVTM
+377 EGEVTK
-383 GEKYAE
+383 GEEYAE

-407 EVNYGI
+407 EVN
-413 TGWKQPFIYRNHSI
+413 
-427 LYERR
+427 

>member
-1 MKKESRK
+1 MKKENRK
-8 DNFIEIPIEDDRDES
+8 EISEDISIIEDDRDES
-23 QLTGRKAAEYNRQ
+23 QLIGRKAAEYNRK

-41 RKRVRT
+41 RKRVRI

-56 LALLAVLTVIAV
+56 LALLAILAVITVILV
-68 ILINVWRSTGRTG
+68 NVWRSTGRAG

-86 QGNSVDAVQNMQS
+86 QTTAEDAPSGMQ
-99 AAEEKD
+99 AAAMEKD
-105 AAADSDIS
+105 TDAS
-113 QEAEI
+113 QEEAS
-118 TYELQEG
+118 YELQEG

-169 ILAVLDDEA
+169 ILAVLDDDA

-222 WSCQLMEQAV
+222 WSCQLMEEAV
-232 SELFYGL
+232 SDLFYGL

-266 PEELAVMQPKLFTA
+266 PEELAELKPNLFTA
-280 GETVTLKGELAY
+280 GETVTLKGDLAY

-300 KSADAASNNK
+300 KSADFASNNK
-310 RIARQKAYA
+310 RIARQKRYA
-319 VAFVNQLKQGMKED
+319 IAFVNQLKQGMKED

-377 DGEVTM
+377 DGTVTM

-407 EVNYGI
+407 EVN
-413 TGWKQPFIYRNHSI
+413 
-427 LYERR
+427 

>member
-1 MKKESRK
+1 MKKEGRK

-105 AAADSDIS
+105 AATDSDIS
-113 QEAEI
+113 QEAEM

-139 LMNILC
+139 LTNILC

-178 KTIQLINISRDSMVP
+178 KTIRLINISRDSMVP

-266 PEELAVMQPKLFTA
+266 PEELAAMQPKLFTA

-348 VTSISLDQAVYLCT
+348 VTSLSLDQAVYLCT

-407 EVNYGI
+407 EVN
-413 TGWKQPFIYRNHSI
+413 
-427 LYERR
+427 

>member
-1 MKKESRK
+1 MKKEDSR
-8 DNFIEIPIEDDRDES
+8 DSLIDIPLEDDRDES

-36 NVVRH
+36 HVIRH
-41 RKRVRT
+41 RKRVCT

-56 LALLAVLTVIAV
+56 LALLAILAVIAV
-68 ILINVWRSTGRTG
+68 ILVNVWRSTGRAS
-81 LRQHA
+81 LLQHA
-86 QGNSVDAVQNMQS
+86 QGNST
-99 AAEEKD
+99 D
-105 AAADSDIS
+105 AAQAMQEAANEKNSETS
-113 QEAEI
+113 ATQEAEES
-118 TYELQEG
+118 YELQEG

-132 TYQYKEN
+132 TYQYKDN

-222 WSCQLMEQAV
+222 WSCQLMEEAV

-239 PIHGYCALSMNSIAD
+239 PIHGYCALSMNSIAS
-254 LNDAVGGVTVTV
+254 LNDVVGGVTVTV
-266 PEELAVMQPKLFTA
+266 PEELAELKPKLFTA
-280 GETVTLKGELAY
+280 GETITLKGNRANE
-292 HFVHDRAY
+292 FVRARAVN
-300 KSADAASNNK
+300 SPDVASNNK

-348 VTSISLDQAVYLCT
+348 VTSLSLDQAVYLCT
-362 EYMNCSFDTENIYTI
+362 EYMNCSFDTDNIYTI
-377 DGEVTM
+377 DGAVTM

-396 LYQLILDVFYE
+396 LYQLILDIFYE
-407 EVNYGI
+407 EVN
-413 TGWKQPFIYRNHSI
+413 
-427 LYERR
+427 

>member
-1 MKKESRK
+1 MKKGQPQ
-8 DNFIEIPIEDDRDES
+8 DNLIEIPLEDERDES
-23 QLTGRKAAEYNRQ
+23 QLTGRKAAEYNKRH
-36 NVVRH
+36 VVRH

-56 LALLAVLTVIAV
+56 LALLAILAVIAV
-68 ILINVWRSTGRTG
+68 ILVNVWRTTGRAS
-81 LRQHA
+81 LLQHA
-86 QGNSVDAVQNMQS
+86 QENGVAAPAGMQEAANEKASDA
-99 AAEEKD
+99 
-105 AAADSDIS
+105 S
-113 QEAEI
+113 QEAEES
-118 TYELQEG
+118 YELQEG

-169 ILAVLDDEA
+169 ILAVLDDDA
-178 KTIQLINISRDSMVP
+178 KTIRLINISRDSMVP

-214 YAYGNGRD
+214 YAYGDGRD

-232 SELFYGL
+232 SDLFYGL

-266 PEELAVMQPKLFTA
+266 PEDLAKMQPKMFTA
-280 GETVTLKGELAY
+280 GTTVTLKGELAY
-292 HFVHDRAY
+292 HFVHDRDY
-300 KSADAASNNK
+300 KSADVASNNK
-310 RIARQKAYA
+310 RIARQKTYA
-319 VAFVNQLKQGMKED
+319 VAFVNQMKQGMKED
-333 MTLPVKLYQT
+333 LSLPVRLYQM

-362 EYMNCSFDTENIYTI
+362 EYMNSSFDTDNIYTV

-383 GEKYAE
+383 GEEYAE
-389 FNVDDDA
+389 FHVDDDA

-407 EVNYGI
+407 EV
-413 TGWKQPFIYRNHSI
+413 K
-427 LYERR
+427 

>member
-1 MKKESRK
+1 MKKENRK
-8 DNFIEIPIEDDRDES
+8 EISEDISIIEDDRDES
-23 QLTGRKAAEYNRQ
+23 QLIGRKAAEYNRK

-56 LALLAVLTVIAV
+56 LALLAILAVITVILV
-68 ILINVWRSTGRTG
+68 NVWRSTGRAG

-86 QGNSVDAVQNMQS
+86 QTTAEDAPSGMQ
-99 AAEEKD
+99 AAAMEKD
-105 AAADSDIS
+105 TDAS
-113 QEAEI
+113 QEEAS
-118 TYELQEG
+118 YELQEG

-169 ILAVLDDEA
+169 ILAVLDDDA

-222 WSCQLMEQAV
+222 WSCQLMEEAV
-232 SELFYGL
+232 SDLFYGL

-266 PEELAVMQPKLFTA
+266 PEELAELKPNLFTA
-280 GETVTLKGELAY
+280 GETVTLKGDLAY

-300 KSADAASNNK
+300 KSADFASNNK
-310 RIARQKAYA
+310 RIARQKRYA
-319 VAFVNQLKQGMKED
+319 ITFVNQLKQGMKED

-377 DGEVTM
+377 DGTVTM

-407 EVNYGI
+407 EVN
-413 TGWKQPFIYRNHSI
+413 
-427 LYERR
+427 

>member
-1 MKKESRK
+1 MKKEESK
-8 DNFIEIPIEDDRDES
+8 DSLIDIPLEDERDES
-23 QLTGRKAAEYNRQ
+23 QLTGRKAAEYNKQ
-36 NVVRH
+36 HVIRH
-41 RKRVRT
+41 RRRVRT

-56 LALLAVLTVIAV
+56 LALLAILAVIAV
-68 ILINVWRSTGRTG
+68 ILVNVWRTTGRAS
-81 LRQHA
+81 LLQHA
-86 QGNSVDAVQNMQS
+86 QGNSADAAQNMQS
-99 AAEEKD
+99 AANEKNEN
-105 AAADSDIS
+105 ATDSGT
-113 QEAEI
+113 QEAEES
-118 TYELQEG
+118 YELQEG

-132 TYQYKEN
+132 TYQYKDN

-169 ILAVLDDEA
+169 ILAVLDDDA

-222 WSCQLMEQAV
+222 WSCQLMEQTV

-266 PEELAVMQPKLFTA
+266 PEDLAVMQPKLFTA
-280 GETVTLKGELAY
+280 GDTVTLKGELAY
-292 HFVHDRAY
+292 HFVHDRDY
-300 KSADAASNNK
+300 KSADIASNNK
-310 RIARQKAYA
+310 RIARQKTYA
-319 VAFVNQLKQGMKED
+319 VAFVNQFKQGMKED

-348 VTSISLDQAVYLCT
+348 VTSIGLDQAIYLCT
-362 EYMNCSFDTENIYTI
+362 EYMNSSFDTDNIYTI
-377 DGEVTM
+377 EGEVTK
-383 GEKYAE
+383 GEEYAE

-407 EVNYGI
+407 EVN
-413 TGWKQPFIYRNHSI
+413 
-427 LYERR
+427 